1 MNDDDILIQALRKL
15 PTPQPRPGFADE
27 ALAKAASVARAT
39 SGTAD
44 VRPVFMRAQIWF
56 AAAAGA
62 VIAAAFTWFLL
73 QPLAP
78 ASRELGI
85 ALAMNESR
93 NIDVLIESD
102 RELPDATIR
111 VTLVGGVILDG
122 FEDEQQINWQADLE
136 RGANVLSLPVVA
148 RNAGAGRLV
157 AIIEHGG
164 KTRTVTLNLTVN
176 DIQASKT

>member
-1 MNDDDILIQALRKL
+1 MSDDDMLIEALRKL
-15 PTPQPRPGFADE
+15 PAPQPRPGFADE
-27 ALAKAASVARAT
+27 ALAKA
-39 SGTAD
+39 TAGAHHAAD
-44 VRPVFMRAQIWF
+44 PRPAPMRAQIWF

-62 VIAAAFTWFLL
+62 MIAAAFTWFLL

-78 ASRELGI
+78 ASRGADI

-102 RELPDATIR
+102 RELPGATIR
-111 VTLVGGVILDG
+111 ITLVGGVVLDG
-122 FEDEQQINWQADLE
+122 FEDQRQINWQANLE

-148 RNAGAGRLV
+148 RDAGAGRLV
-157 AIIEHGG
+157 AAIEHGG

-176 DIQASKT
+176 ATQASKT

>member
-1 MNDDDILIQALRKL
+1 VSDDDILIQALRKL
-15 PTPQPRPGFADE
+15 PTPQPRPGFVDE
-27 ALAKAASVARAT
+27 ALAKATAGARRA

-44 VRPVFMRAQIWF
+44 ARPVLMRAQIWF

-62 VIAAAFTWFLL
+62 VVAAALTWFLL

-78 ASRELGI
+78 ASREGSV

-102 RELPDATIR
+102 RELQDATIR
-111 VTLVGGVILDG
+111 ITLVGGVVLDG
-122 FEDEQQINWQADLE
+122 FEDERQIDWQADLE
-136 RGANVLSLPVVA
+136 PGTNMLSLPVVA

-157 AIIEHGG
+157 AVIEHGG

-176 DIQASKT
+176 DTQASKT

>member
-1 MNDDDILIQALRKL
+1 VSDDDILIQALRKL
-15 PTPQPRPGFADE
+15 PTPQPRPGFVDA
-27 ALAKAASVARAT
+27 ALAKATASRA
-39 SGTAD
+39 SSTAD
-44 VRPVFMRAQIWF
+44 SRPVLMRAQIWF

-62 VIAAAFTWFLL
+62 VIAAALTWFLL

-78 ASRELGI
+78 ASLDGGV

-102 RELPDATIR
+102 RELQDATIR
-111 VTLVGGVILDG
+111 ITLVGGVVLDG
-122 FEDEQQINWQADLE
+122 FEDERQIDWQADLE
-136 RGANVLSLPVVA
+136 PGTNMLSLPVVA

-157 AIIEHGG
+157 AVIEHGG

-176 DIQASKT
+176 DTQASKT